1 MGYAAVGAGTGFTD
15 SKCTA
20 YGQNPVL
27 FANGFDAGDSEEQ
40 WLALADLR

>member
-27 FANGFDAGDSEEQ
+27 FANGFAAGTSEEQ

>member
-15 SKCTA
+15 STCTA